1 MAAAMSRRL
10 LPTLVALLTLVPTG
24 AAQAASLGG
33 WNLPEQHAVREA
45 GVMHDLG
52 DAAFHGER
60 PITGAQLR
68 EALGALALHQGT
80 APVTTFAERVSVV
93 GFDRLLVGQLGA
105 ADVAAAAQHEAW
117 RAGLRPPPAFGT
129 EVVARFLGLRT
140 NHPFPH
146 EELELYPTDAITRAE
161 AAHSF
166 AVALQWGA
174 GAADWAR
181 QTFARFALP
190 TYSAA
195 QLRVL
200 RPAVSK
206 IGMPYIWG
214 GETDGAGAWFG
225 GQEHGGYDC
234 SGFVWRVFKLSGLPW
249 GRAIRGRT
257 AAAQSAEIA
266 RTARIRLADVQP
278 GDLLF
283 FGPGRFWQKATERRI
298 THEGIALS
306 KDFMIHSSAQGVYV
320 SPLFDP
326 WRAARFSW
334 ARRVL

>member
-1 MAAAMSRRL
+1 MAATMLRRL
-10 LPTLVALLTLVPTG
+10 IPPLVALLTLVPAAG
-24 AAQAASLGG
+24 AQAASLGG
-33 WNLPEQHAVREA
+33 WNLGEQHVVREA
-45 GVMHDLG
+45 GIMHNLG

-60 PITGAQLR
+60 PVTGPQLR
-68 EALGALALHQGT
+68 AAFGVLAATQGT
-80 APVTTFAERVSVV
+80 APVSVLADRVSVAT
-93 GFDRLLVGQLGA
+93 FDRLMVAQLGA
-105 ADVAAAAQHEAW
+105 ADVAAAVQHEAW
-117 RAGLRPPPAFGT
+117 RAGLVPPPTFGT

-166 AVALQWGA
+166 AVALAAGP
-174 GAADWAR
+174 GAAEWAR
-181 QTFARFALP
+181 QTFARFVLP
-190 TYSAA
+190 RYGIA
-195 QLRVL
+195 QKRVL
-200 RPAVSK
+200 RQAVAK

-214 GETDGAGAWFG
+214 GETDGAGSWFG

-234 SGFVWRVFKLSGLPW
+234 SGFVWRVFKLSGLPY
-249 GRAIRGRT
+249 GGAIHGRT
-257 AAAQSAEIA
+257 AAAQSAEIPRA
-266 RTARIRLADVQP
+266 ARIRLADVQP

-283 FGPGRFWQKATERRI
+283 FGAGRFWQKATERRI

-306 KDFMIHSSAQGVYV
+306 ADFMIHASDQGVYV

-326 WRAARFSW
+326 WRASRFSW